1 LPAAITAELHGN
13 PAHTLLKICCPLR
26 LINSAY
32 FVEIQQIQGGPN
44 LKCAELT
51 IYKFKNKIRKYF
63 KKLDKILRL
72 LVIFFSNWHHLIGVD
87 LTTSESIMC

>member
-13 PAHTLLKICCPLR
+13 PAHTLLKRCCPPR

-32 FVEIQQIQGGPN
+32 FVEIQQIQGSPN

-51 IYKFKNKIRKYF
+51 VYKFKNKNKKIF
-63 KKLDKILRL
+63 KKLDEILRL
-72 LVIFFSNWHHLIGVD
+72 LVIFFKLASFNW
-87 LTTSESIMC
+87 C